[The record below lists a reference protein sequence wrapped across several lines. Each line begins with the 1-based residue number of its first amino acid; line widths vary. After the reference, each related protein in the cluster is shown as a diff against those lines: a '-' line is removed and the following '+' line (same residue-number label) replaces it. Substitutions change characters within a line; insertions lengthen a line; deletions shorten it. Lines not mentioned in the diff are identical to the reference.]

1 MPQLSNRLRHARLC
15 VIVFIIGLILSG
27 LTAMPVRAE
36 MEGLARGLGFAHIHD
51 PAAAPSAAIAWLV
64 RVREAIIDTDTR
76 YPFLFYGYD
85 WLAFGHLAIAL
96 AFVPAY
102 RDPARHRWLFTY
114 GLVLCGLVIVWAL
127 AVAPFRG
134 IPPGW
139 RLLDCS
145 FGILG
150 AIPLLIGRAFAS
162 PRGSA

>member
-1 MPQLSNRLRHARLC
+1 MHQSFFWSRLC
-15 VIVFIIGLILSG
+15 VIVFIIGLMLSG

-36 MEGLARGLGFAHIHD
+36 MDGLARGLGFTHIHD

-102 RDPARHRWLFTY
+102 RDPARHRW
-114 GLVLCGLVIVWAL
+114 
-127 AVAPFRG
+127 
-134 IPPGW
+134 
-139 RLLDCS
+139 
-145 FGILG
+145 
-150 AIPLLIGRAFAS
+150 
-162 PRGSA
+162 